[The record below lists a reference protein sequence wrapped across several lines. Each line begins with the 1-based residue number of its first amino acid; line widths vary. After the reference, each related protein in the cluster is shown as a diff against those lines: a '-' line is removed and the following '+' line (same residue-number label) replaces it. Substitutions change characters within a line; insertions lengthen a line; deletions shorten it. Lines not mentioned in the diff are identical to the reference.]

1 MVDNQLDRHF
11 SPDPAQ
17 ESNNG
22 AGAAPHA
29 ATESRPREWTAAIE
43 NGGRGPAATPPGQ
56 WVAAGPVAAAAPTPH
71 ATPSSWTDPAPS
83 VAAPPSPPARQQYPP
98 AQDDGRA
105 HGFQQGGAPANQY
118 QPPAPDQNRFYGA
131 PSATAPQA
139 SPANPYEL
147 TYEAS
152 GQPAQQPHYEAQQQQ
167 YYSEQSATPTWMRA
181 KPESSPYADNRVGDD
196 PNSLTFQADR
206 LAQAQ
211 HKPMKIPPE
220 HGWRKLIYLLTF
232 KQWNLGQSPAE
243 KDYEEDIA
251 IIRTPVSDYKIGVIS
266 LKGGVGKTT
275 TTAALGSTFAEHR
288 KGDRVVALDANP
300 DLGNLATK
308 VPRQTNTTVKDLLQ
322 DQNIARYGDV
332 RRHTSQNKHGM
343 EVVASERDLT
353 VSEQFSQAEYQGAI
367 DILARHYNIIFT
379 DCGTGL
385 INEAMAGMLENAH
398 ALILLSSM
406 TIDGARAASATIDW
420 LNNHGYQHL
429 VKNSVLVLNEN
440 KQEASDANVAELH
453 KHFGPK
459 VRVVH
464 EIPFDKHLAHSGE
477 IDLKLLSKKTRAAFL
492 ELAKIIATD
501 FSTAEGRHKL

>member
-29 ATESRPREWTAAIE
+29 ATESRPREWTAAIG
-43 NGGRGPAATPPGQ
+43 NSGRGPAATPPGQ

-71 ATPSSWTDPAPS
+71 ATPSSWTEPAPS
-83 VAAPPSPPARQQYPP
+83 VAAPPSPPARPQYPP

-105 HGFQQGGAPANQY
+105 QGFQQGSSPTDHY
-118 QPPAPDQNRFYGA
+118 QPPAADQNRFYAA
-131 PSATAPQA
+131 PTAAAPQA
-139 SPANPYEL
+139 PANPYEL

-152 GQPAQQPHYEAQQQQ
+152 GQPAQQPQYEAQQQQ

-181 KPESSPYADNRVGDD
+181 KPETSPYADYRLGDD

-206 LAQAQ
+206 LSQAQ
-211 HKPMKIPPE
+211 HKPMKIPPG
-220 HGWRKLIYLLTF
+220 HGWRKLVYLLTF
-232 KQWNLGQSPAE
+232 KQWNLGPSPTE
-243 KDYEEDIA
+243 QDYAEDIE
-251 IIRTPVSDYKIGVIS
+251 IIRTPVADYKIGVIS

-288 KGDRVVALDANP
+288 KGDRVLALDANP
-300 DLGNLATK
+300 DFGNLSTK

-322 DQNIARYGDV
+322 DQHIARYGDV
-332 RRHTSQNKHGM
+332 RKHTSQNSHGL
-343 EVVASERDLT
+343 EVVASERDPSQ
-353 VSEQFSQAEYQGAI
+353 SEQFTQAEYQGVI
-367 DILARHYNIIFT
+367 DILERHYNIIFT

-385 INEAMAGMLENAH
+385 INQAMAGMLENAN
-398 ALILLSSM
+398 ALILLSSI

-420 LNNHGYQHL
+420 LNNHGQQHL
-429 VKNSVLVLNEN
+429 VKNSVLVLNAN
-440 KQEASDANVAELH
+440 KQEGGDADIDELI
-453 KHFGPK
+453 KHFAPK

-464 EIPFDKHLAHSGE
+464 AIPFDKHLAHGGE
-477 IDLKLLSKKTRAAFL
+477 INLLKLSKKARAAFL

>member
-22 AGAAPHA
+22 AAPTA
-29 ATESRPREWTAAIE
+29 PASADSKPREWTAAIE
-43 NGGRGPAATPPGQ
+43 NGGRSHAATPPGQ
-56 WVAAGPVAAAAPTPH
+56 WATVGPVAAAAPTPH

-83 VAAPPSPPARQQYPP
+83 AAAPPPAPAQPQYPP
-98 AQDDGRA
+98 AQTVGQA
-105 HGFQQGGAPANQY
+105 QGFPPGAAPTNQY
-118 QPPAPDQNRFYGA
+118 QPPAADQHRFYAPTSAA
-131 PSATAPQA
+131 PSAEPV
-139 SPANPYEL
+139 NPYEL
-147 TYEAS
+147 PYEAP
-152 GQPAQQPHYEAQQQQ
+152 GQATQMPHYEAPQQQ

-181 KPESSPYADNRVGDD
+181 KPESNPYADHRVGDD
-196 PNSLTFQADR
+196 PESLTFQADR

-211 HKPMKIPPE
+211 HKPMKIPPG
-220 HGWRKLIYLLTF
+220 HGWRKVIYLLTF
-232 KQWNLGQSPAE
+232 KQWNLGPSPAE
-243 KDYEEDIA
+243 KAYAEDIA

-322 DQNIARYGDV
+322 DKHIARYGDV
-332 RRHTSQNKHGM
+332 RRHTSQNSHGL

-367 DILARHYNIIFT
+367 DILERHYNIIFT

-385 INEAMAGMLENAH
+385 TNEAVSGMLENAH
-398 ALILLSSM
+398 TLILLSSI

-420 LNNHGYQHL
+420 LNNQGQQHL
-429 VKNSVLVLNEN
+429 VKNSVLVLNSN
-440 KQEASDANVAELH
+440 KQEAGDANVEKLH
-453 KHFGPK
+453 KHFAPK

-464 EIPFDKHLAHSGE
+464 EIPFDKHLARGGE
-477 IDLKLLSKKTRAAFL
+477 VDLKLLNKKARAAFL

-501 FSTAEGRHKL
+501 FPTAEGRHKL